1 MEINDFVKN
10 FTEQLDDTDLTTISA
25 DTNFRDIE
33 EWDSLTSLS
42 VIAMVDDEYSVKLT
56 GEDFRNSKT
65 IMDLYNIVKSRI

>member
-1 MEINDFVKN
+1 MDINDFVKN
-10 FTEQLDDTDLTTISA
+10 FTEQLDDTDLSTITPE
-25 DTNFRDIE
+25 TNFRDIE

-65 IMDLYNIVKSRI
+65 IADLFNIVNSRI